1 MNTMRAKEFE
11 PKPRNF
17 VAKNAKMGGAG
28 AHKDKKKAEK
38 QGDLKHKK
46 SLVPMESV
54 LRDKEDLQAKRKALQ
69 DLSMNKDV
77 DQKVVQQRK
86 LDLEKEAK
94 QKSVEEGLKG
104 NIAAAALAAANLL
117 GNPAQAAEEPV
128 KPITIAYVTIDG
140 EVRKYNLGDKFT
152 NSKEAEQFISSV
164 LDKKGLSGYTL
175 DIKHGY
181 PKKKDM
187 TEAGYQHGFAD
198 PKAPDLGSQDK
209 RDFKRA
215 ELQHELGNERNNIAV
230 SINGKLWKVFRG
242 KGTADSFEERQYLN
256 HMRSWAEKK
265 SAASGK
271 KWSVGLTGAEP
282 TA

>member
-77 DQKVVQQRK
+77 DQKAVQQRK
-86 LDLEKEAK
+86 LDLEKEA
-94 QKSVEEGLKG
+94 
-104 NIAAAALAAANLL
+104 
-117 GNPAQAAEEPV
+117 
-128 KPITIAYVTIDG
+128 
-140 EVRKYNLGDKFT
+140 
-152 NSKEAEQFISSV
+152 
-164 LDKKGLSGYTL
+164 
-175 DIKHGY
+175 
-181 PKKKDM
+181 KKKDM

>member
-1 MNTMRAKEFE
+1 MRAKEFE

-77 DQKVVQQRK
+77 DQKAVQQRK
-86 LDLEKEAK
+86 LDLEKEA
-94 QKSVEEGLKG
+94 
-104 NIAAAALAAANLL
+104 
-117 GNPAQAAEEPV
+117 
-128 KPITIAYVTIDG
+128 
-140 EVRKYNLGDKFT
+140 
-152 NSKEAEQFISSV
+152 
-164 LDKKGLSGYTL
+164 
-175 DIKHGY
+175 
-181 PKKKDM
+181 KKKDM